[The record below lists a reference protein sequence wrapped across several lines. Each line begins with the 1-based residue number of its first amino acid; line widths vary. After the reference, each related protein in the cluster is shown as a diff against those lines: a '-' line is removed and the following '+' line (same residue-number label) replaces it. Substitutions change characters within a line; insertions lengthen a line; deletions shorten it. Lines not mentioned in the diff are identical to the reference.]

1 MKKLFLSI
9 LVFCSLLGGNTY
21 SEIIEFSKCARE
33 RDNFKFRTD
42 LYEKK
47 SYLIDLSKS
56 KVEYVAVLTDS
67 YFKKLVKK
75 NPDSGQ
81 PKYII
86 LEDKI
91 HSYNEYIVITKK
103 GAKSDSISFEKIFDL
118 KSKKI
123 QSTYIYKDPKR
134 NNEVSLLQCQ

>member
-21 SEIIEFSKCARE
+21 AEIIEFSKCARE

-47 SYLIDLSKS
+47 SYLIDLSKK

-91 HSYNEYIVITKK
+91 HSYNEYIVITKR
-103 GAKSDSISFEKIFDL
+103 GANDSISFEKIFDL

-123 QSTYIYKDPKR
+123 QSSIIYKDPKR

>member
-1 MKKLFLSI
+1 MKKLLSI
-9 LVFCSLLGGNTY
+9 LVLSLLLSGNTY

-56 KVEYVAVLTDS
+56 TVESVAILTDS

-91 HSYNEYIVITKK
+91 HSYNKYIVITKRE
-103 GAKSDSISFEKIFDL
+103 AKSDSVSFERIFDL

-123 QSTYIYKDPKR
+123 QSSFIYKDPKR

>member
-1 MKKLFLSI
+1 M
-9 LVFCSLLGGNTY
+9 LGGNTNAK
-21 SEIIEFSKCARE
+21 IIEFAKCAYE
-33 RDNFKFRTD
+33 RDDYKFRTD

-47 SYLIDLSKS
+47 SYLIDLSKK

-81 PKYII
+81 PKFII

-103 GAKSDSISFEKIFDL
+103 GAKSDNISFEKIFDL

-123 QSTYIYKDPKR
+123 QSSIIYKDPKR

>member
-1 MKKLFLSI
+1 MKKLLSI
-9 LVFCSLLGGNTY
+9 LVLSLLLSGNTY

-56 KVEYVAVLTDS
+56 TVESVAILTDS

-123 QSTYIYKDPKR
+123 QSSYIYKDPKR